1 MDRHVVRVDLI
12 VKKKGPI
19 KISVDPWEQHS
30 KIGDT
35 VSWAFTGDITSGK
48 IDVKNKRRAWP
59 FEGPRPPL
67 RGTKR
72 KRAKTGVRTEH
83 RLYPVTIPYTIT
95 LTFKDPA
102 SGAKRLAVIDPDM
115 VVDA

>member
-1 MDRHVVRVDLI
+1 MVRHVVTVDLI
-12 VKKKGPI
+12 VKKKGSI
-19 KISVDPWEQHS
+19 YVSVNPWEQHS

-72 KRAKTGVRTEH
+72 KRAEAGVRTA
-83 RLYPVTIPYTIT
+83 RRRKNVTIPYTIT